1 MTADAVALTRGR
13 RGGSSSPSYGWIKL
27 SLFSAS
33 SPAGIAAR
41 IAFFYVAIFLI
52 LGISLPYFP
61 LWLKAQGLSA
71 VEIGLVTSVPLFIRI
86 ATTPMIGIAADRSG
100 SVKGVVLAGAGVAML
115 SALALMGV
123 EGLWPILVLFS
134 VFQIASLAL
143 MPLAEVV
150 AMREVRQHGLDY
162 GRMRL
167 WGSLAFIAANLG
179 GGLALAG
186 YGAHSI
192 LVLIIA
198 ASLVTLL
205 AGAGLPGGGGA
216 RRETGKGIS
225 LKAMMVQLARADLL
239 LIMAASGLIQ
249 AAHAV
254 YYAFS
259 AIHWQALGLPETTF
273 GVLWSIGVI
282 AEVVLF
288 AYAGRALKRIGAL
301 NMIAIG
307 AAGSLVRWGAMA
319 SDPSFGLLVVLQL
332 LHGLTF
338 GATHLGVVHAIQ
350 ERVRPDQAASAQSL
364 HSALS
369 SGIMMGGA
377 MALAGA
383 IYGPLGGL
391 SYLVMVVLA
400 AGGGALVLAAK
411 QFEARSG
418 AGRETG

>member
-1 MTADAVALTRGR
+1 M
-13 RGGSSSPSYGWIKL
+13 
-27 SLFSAS
+27 FSAS

-100 SVKGVVLAGAGVAML
+100 SVKGVVLAGAGFATL

-192 LVLIIA
+192 LVLIIL

-205 AGAGLPGGGGA
+205 AGAGLPGGGA

>member
-100 SVKGVVLAGAGVAML
+100 SVKGVVLAGAGFAML

-179 GGLALAG
+179 GGLALAW

-205 AGAGLPGGGGA
+205 AGAGLPGGGA

>member
-1 MTADAVALTRGR
+1 MTANAVALTRGR

-52 LGISLPYFP
+52 LGRSLPYFP

-100 SVKGVVLAGAGVAML
+100 SVKGVVLAGAGFATL

-143 MPLAEVV
+143 MPLAEVA
-150 AMREVRQHGLDY
+150 AMREVRQRGLDY

-205 AGAGLPGGGGA
+205 AGAGLPGGGA

-400 AGGGALVLAAK
+400 AGGGALVLAAMR
-411 QFEARSG
+411 FEARSG
-418 AGRETG
+418 AGRETA

>member
-1 MTADAVALTRGR
+1 MTADAVALTRSPR
-13 RGGSSSPSYGWIKL
+13 DVSSSPSYGWFKL

-100 SVKGVVLAGAGVAML
+100 SVKGVVLAGAGFATL

-205 AGAGLPGGGGA
+205 AGAGLPGGGA

-259 AIHWQALGLPETTF
+259 AIHWQAQGLPETTF

-400 AGGGALVLAAK
+400 AGGGALVLAAMR
-411 QFEARSG
+411 FEARSG

>member
-1 MTADAVALTRGR
+1 M
-13 RGGSSSPSYGWIKL
+13 
-27 SLFSAS
+27 FSAS

-100 SVKGVVLAGAGVAML
+100 AVKGVVLAGAGFATL

-205 AGAGLPGGGGA
+205 AGAGLPGGGA

-411 QFEARSG
+411 QFEARSR

>member
-1 MTADAVALTRGR
+1 MTANAVALTRGR

-205 AGAGLPGGGGA
+205 AGAGLPGGGA

-259 AIHWQALGLPETTF
+259 AIHWQAQGLPETTF

-400 AGGGALVLAAK
+400 AGGGGLVLAAMR
-411 QFEARSG
+411 FEARSG
-418 AGRETG
+418 VGRETG

>member
-13 RGGSSSPSYGWIKL
+13 RGGSPSPSHGWIKL

-205 AGAGLPGGGGA
+205 AGAGLPGGGA

-383 IYGPLGGL
+383 MYGPLGGL

>member
-100 SVKGVVLAGAGVAML
+100 AVKGVVLAGAGFATL

-186 YGAHSI
+186 YGAQSI

-205 AGAGLPGGGGA
+205 AGAGLPGGGA

-400 AGGGALVLAAK
+400 AGGGALVLAAMR
-411 QFEARSG
+411 FEARSG